1 MRPRTDTSFDSKLES
16 EKTLPPTILWLSLS
30 LVALMGTSTLSTVM
44 DRDSERLILMEVQQ
58 CDIHNIYIIYI
69 YTRYTRIVANIRIH
83 IFRLHENNHISD
95 TDMMLNQ
102 ERLEMPKIFHKW
114 SWDMGACFHILAFPL
129 ITLII
134 AWVGERPGV
143 WASKNRGYHV
153 LSLWQWARL
162 VWDPMAKAG
171 REVKTRNDLF
181 SRSQRPLI

>member
-1 MRPRTDTSFDSKLES
+1 MYIYIYIGIQKVYRS
-16 EKTLPPTILWLSLS
+16 LWKY
-30 LVALMGTSTLSTVM
+30 VH
-44 DRDSERLILMEVQQ
+44 
-58 CDIHNIYIIYI
+58 IHAYRCICNGYHIDNYVYTYVYIYIYIIYI